1 MKKILITGGSGFI
14 GSHLVKKLKKNH
26 DIFVLNKSDHKR
38 ETGCRSLIH
47 DFADDLPLLE
57 FPNSIETIV
66 HLASTRNYNTKD
78 SEKEIFNVNVTS
90 TMKLIEEGYFN
101 NVKHFIYIS
110 TGGVYPLSN
119 SIIDEKH
126 RLIDLKSTNNKPIN
140 FYFKTKLM
148 AEAIVT
154 SYASKMSTTI
164 IRPFF
169 PFGKNQ
175 NSFFL
180 IPRIISKIK
189 QQKDVLINTYN
200 DFKFNPI
207 YVHDLV
213 TVIET
218 IINKKIIGL
227 FNVCGDQS
235 ITINE
240 LVDTT
245 ANFLKIKPK
254 IEYFKENK
262 INKLIGCNQKIKK
275 ITGIKF
281 QNFYKIYPEY
291 LKTL

>member
-1 MKKILITGGSGFI
+1 MVKI
-14 GSHLVKKLKKNH
+14 K
-26 DIFVLNKSDHKR
+26 
-38 ETGCRSLIH
+38 
-47 DFADDLPLLE
+47 
-57 FPNSIETIV
+57 IV
-66 HLASTRNYNTKD
+66 
-78 SEKEIFNVNVTS
+78 
-90 TMKLIEEGYFN
+90 
-101 NVKHFIYIS
+101 
-110 TGGVYPLSN
+110 
-119 SIIDEKH
+119 
-126 RLIDLKSTNNKPIN
+126 
-140 FYFKTKLM
+140 
-148 AEAIVT
+148 
-154 SYASKMSTTI
+154 
-164 IRPFF
+164 
-169 PFGKNQ
+169 
-175 NSFFL
+175 FL

-213 TVIET
+213 TVIEK
-218 IINKKIIGL
+218 IITKKIIGL